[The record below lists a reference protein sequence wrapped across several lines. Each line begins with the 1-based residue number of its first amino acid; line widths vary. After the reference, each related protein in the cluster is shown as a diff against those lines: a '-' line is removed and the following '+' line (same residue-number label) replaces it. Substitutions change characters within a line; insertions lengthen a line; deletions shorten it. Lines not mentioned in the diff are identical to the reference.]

1 MVSCAGGQRPSR
13 CRRSVALPSCFEVC
27 FLKNASRTSLAERE
41 SSRLS
46 GRRVLS
52 IQEES
57 LSSFLKVIVPFAL
70 TLKVSCFL
78 EVPKC
83 LSLLCPPGVCN
94 SQISLSFF
102 AFSGWRQLCSQQIK
116 SVARVR
122 FQPGEKIPRVPQ
134 KGGAPSFLQHPPC
147 PCPAAPGPAAPLPVA
162 PSASQVLRLWWA
174 AVLMGLCRPGP
185 SLPGCLLQPLPPS
198 VPLHLLEKFPFSLA
212 LEHQRA
218 SSWAAEMPGNNHS
231 SIPGALGRK
240 NEEVVSQCGR
250 CLGHSLILCAA
261 GRGVP
266 KGTTPPRS
274 GGSVGEGSEHP
285 RLPQGRAMAG
295 ATGG

>member
-1 MVSCAGGQRPSR
+1 MFSTDEKRRSCALPAWGKNPSSPAEGGSPFLPPAPTLPLPGTSR
-13 CRRSVALPSCFEVC
+13 
-27 FLKNASRTSLAERE
+27 
-41 SSRLS
+41 
-46 GRRVLS
+46 
-52 IQEES
+52 
-57 LSSFLKVIVPFAL
+57 
-70 TLKVSCFL
+70 
-78 EVPKC
+78 
-83 LSLLCPPGVCN
+83 
-94 SQISLSFF
+94 
-102 AFSGWRQLCSQQIK
+102 
-116 SVARVR
+116 
-122 FQPGEKIPRVPQ
+122 
-134 KGGAPSFLQHPPC
+134 PPC
-147 PCPAAPGPAAPLPVA
+147 PLPVA

-212 LEHQRA
+212 LVHQRA

-231 SIPGALGRK
+231 SIPGALGK
-240 NEEVVSQCGR
+240 KDEEVVSQRGR